1 MVFLFLS
8 SSLFV
13 YHTMYDYIILLPLVA
28 YFLKYK
34 DQKIYS
40 ICYLISVIFI
50 FYIFKINKLIFNNLI
65 SDDIMSLLGCLFLSI
80 SLIIMIYTN
89 HNEIKQNL
97 SQKNY

>member
-34 DQKIYS
+34 NQKKYS

-50 FYIFKINKLIFNNLI
+50 FYIFKINKHILNKLI
-65 SDDIMSLLGCLFLSI
+65 SDDVISCLVLFLSI
-80 SLIIMIYTN
+80 SLIMIYTN
-89 HNEIKQNL
+89 HNEIK
-97 SQKNY
+97 

>member
-34 DQKIYS
+34 DQKNTQ
-40 ICYLISVIFI
+40 SVI
-50 FYIFKINKLIFNNLI
+50 
-65 SDDIMSLLGCLFLSI
+65 
-80 SLIIMIYTN
+80 
-89 HNEIKQNL
+89 
-97 SQKNY
+97 

>member
-1 MVFLFLS
+1 
-8 SSLFV
+8 
-13 YHTMYDYIILLPLVA
+13 MYDYIILLPLVA

-40 ICYLISVIFI
+40 ICYLISVIFSAI

-80 SLIIMIYTN
+80 SFIIMIYKN
-89 HNEIKQNL
+89 QNEIK
-97 SQKNY
+97 